1 MILHPWH
8 EVSPGDNLPNEVN
21 AIIEIPKGSRV
32 KYEVDKTTGLIKM
45 DRVIFSAM
53 HYPVNYGF
61 IPQTYGMDK
70 DPLDILVLTH
80 SPVVPL
86 CLIEATVIGVMRMI
100 DHGDADDKI
109 IAVASNDVSV
119 NHIKDIGQLPKH
131 FFDEIRNFF
140 EEYKKLE
147 NKEVVIDSF
156 LDKEDAER
164 IILEDVQRYKDVFL
178 KKDGKIK
185 SALV

>member
-8 EVSPGDNLPNEVN
+8 EVSPGENVPHEVN
-21 AIIEIPKGSRV
+21 AIIEIPQGSRL
-32 KYEVDKTTGLIKM
+32 KYELDKATGLIKL
-45 DRVIFSAM
+45 DRVIFSSM

-80 SPVVPL
+80 SPLVPL
-86 CLIEATVIGVMRMI
+86 CLVEATVIGVMRMV

-109 IAVASNDVSV
+109 IAVASKDVSV
-119 NHIKDIGQLPKH
+119 NHIKDIQQLPEH
-131 FFDEIRNFF
+131 FFNEIRNFF

-156 LDKEDAER
+156 LGKEDAMR
-164 IILEDVQRYKDVFL
+164 IINEDINRYKEVFVNQEQL
-178 KKDGKIK
+178 
-185 SALV
+185 A